1 MRARKRMV
9 RLVGSVLALSLFGA
23 ACASGDDATDTGAQ
37 QPAASESDDAMD
49 MSGSSE
55 SSAAP
60 AVATPAATLTRDL
73 TSLLAQHEY
82 HAGLAVYTAVQA
94 KGDLKDPTVQA
105 AVLSLDKNTQAL
117 AGAVGS
123 IYGDAAEQ
131 QFLKLWRAHIGFF
144 IDYTLGKATGDAQM
158 AQTAQKNLD
167 GYRNDF
173 GALIEGATEGALT
186 QDQVAEALVPHVES
200 TSAAID
206 AVVAG
211 SPTAFAKL
219 QEAAHHIPMIATAL
233 STGIS
238 TQQELEGNPD
248 DGAAQLQRDLTSLL
262 VGHEYHAGIAV
273 YTAVGAGGD
282 LKDPTV
288 QAAVTALDE
297 NTQALAAAIGSVYGD
312 AGAEQFLKLWRA
324 HIGFFVD
331 YTLGKATDDAQMV
344 AAARKDLDGY
354 RNDFGAFIEGATEG
368 GLTQEQVSKA
378 LVPHVNA
385 TLAAIDA
392 VVAGDASAF
401 DKLQTAAHHMPMIA
415 TALSG
420 AIVEQ
425 FPDKF

>member
-1 MRARKRMV
+1 MRAQERTV
-9 RLVGSVLALSLFGA
+9 RLLGAVVALSLLGA
-23 ACASGDDATDTGAQ
+23 ACAGGDDPTEGRAKQTPAT
-37 QPAASESDDAMD
+37 ESDDTMD
-49 MSGSSE
+49 MSSAPSSDA
-55 SSAAP
+55 SA
-60 AVATPAATLTRDL
+60 VDTPAATLTRDL
-73 TSLLAQHEY
+73 TSLLAGHEY
-82 HAGLAVYTAVQA
+82 HAGLAIYTAVQA
-94 KGDLKDPTVQA
+94 KGNLKDPTVQA
-105 AVLSLDKNTQAL
+105 AVTSLDENSQAL
-117 AGAVGS
+117 AAAVGS

-144 IDYTLGKATGDAQM
+144 VDYTLGKATGNARM
-158 AQTAQKNLD
+158 AQTAQRNLD

-186 QDQVAEALVPHVES
+186 QDRVAEALIPHVES

-211 SPTAFAKL
+211 SPTAFGKL
-219 QEAAHHIPMIATAL
+219 REAAHHLPVIATAL

-238 TQQELEGNPD
+238 TQQELEGSPD
-248 DGAAQLQRDLTSLL
+248 DAAAQLQRDLTSLL
-262 VGHEYHAGIAV
+262 AGHEYHAGIAV
-273 YTAVGAGGD
+273 YTAVDAGGD

-288 QAAVTALDE
+288 QAAITALDE
-297 NTQALAAAIGSVYGD
+297 NSKALAEAVGSVYGE

-331 YTLGKATDDAQMV
+331 YTLGQATGDTGAV
-344 AAARKDLDGY
+344 AAARKSLDGY

-368 GLTQEQVSKA
+368 GLTQEQVAQA
-378 LVPHVNA
+378 LVPHVRS
-385 TLAAIDA
+385 TLTAIDA

-401 DKLQTAAHHMPMIA
+401 DKLQQAAHHLPMIA

>member
-1 MRARKRMV
+1 M
-9 RLVGSVLALSLFGA
+9 ALSVFGV
-23 ACASGDDATDTGAQ
+23 ACASGEDGGTTDAAGQAQ
-37 QPAASESDDAMD
+37 TEPSDDAMD
-49 MSGSSE
+49 MDAAETSGD
-55 SSAAP
+55 AP
-60 AVATPAATLTRDL
+60 AVDTPAATLTRDL
-73 TSLLAQHEY
+73 TSLLAGHEY

-105 AVLSLDKNTQAL
+105 AVTSLDENTQQL
-117 AGAVGS
+117 AAAVGS

-144 IDYTLGKATGDAQM
+144 VDYTLGKATGNAKM
-158 AQTAQKNLD
+158 AQTAQRNLD
-167 GYRNDF
+167 GYRADF

-200 TSAAID
+200 TSKAID

-211 SPTAFAKL
+211 DGTAFDKL
-219 QEAAHHIPMIATAL
+219 QEAAHHLPMIATAL

-238 TQQELEGNPD
+238 SQQGLEGEPD

-262 VGHEYHAGIAV
+262 AGHEYHAGIAV

-288 QAAVTALDE
+288 QAAVSALDD
-297 NTQALAAAIGSVYGD
+297 NSKALAAAIGSVYGD

-331 YTLGKATDDAQMV
+331 YTLGNATNDAKMM
-344 AAARKDLDGY
+344 ATAKKNLDGY
-354 RNDFGAFIEGATEG
+354 RQDFGAFIEGATEG
-368 GLTQEQVSKA
+368 GLTQEQVAEA
-378 LVPHVNA
+378 LVVHVES
-385 TLAAIDA
+385 TIAAIDS
-392 VVAGDASAF
+392 VVAGDGKAF
-401 DKLQTAAHHMPMIA
+401 AKLQEAAHHLPMIA

-420 AIVEQ
+420 AIVGQ
-425 FPDKF
+425 FPEKF